1 MASTIDAVTKGYL
14 TLHPAAAART
24 LARLDGRDIE
34 AVFVAMP
41 RQLAANVLE
50 HMAPGSASRC
60 LLQLA
65 PEIASEILARA
76 PLLAAVAALRVMKQP
91 QVQALLG
98 LMSRPVAARLRLRLR
113 FSESVIGAF
122 VDEDVLTLSPEHRVG
137 DALRFFRRSGQ
148 HTGQTIP
155 VLDERRHLLGVVD
168 LSELLGNS
176 DRRLVQHLMKPAR
189 TTLNARAA
197 LQTVN
202 KHPAWLSHDSLPV
215 VNRNNVFQGVLR
227 RSRVMEEEQGLLNE
241 VADRNELMTTRA
253 ALADI
258 LWLAVGALFAGG
270 HSTERSARD
279 E

>member
-65 PEIASEILARA
+65 PETASEILARA

-122 VDEDVLTLSPEHRVG
+122 VDEDVLT
-137 DALRFFRRSGQ
+137 
-148 HTGQTIP
+148 
-155 VLDERRHLLGVVD
+155 RHLSTGSAMHCVF
-168 LSELLGNS
+168 S
-176 DRRLVQHLMKPAR
+176 
-189 TTLNARAA
+189 AA
-197 LQTVN
+197 AGST
-202 KHPAWLSHDSLPV
+202 PGRP
-215 VNRNNVFQGVLR
+215 
-227 RSRVMEEEQGLLNE
+227 SRCS
-241 VADRNELMTTRA
+241 TSA
-253 ALADI
+253 AASWASSI
-258 LWLAVGALFAGG
+258 
-270 HSTERSARD
+270 
-279 E
+279 